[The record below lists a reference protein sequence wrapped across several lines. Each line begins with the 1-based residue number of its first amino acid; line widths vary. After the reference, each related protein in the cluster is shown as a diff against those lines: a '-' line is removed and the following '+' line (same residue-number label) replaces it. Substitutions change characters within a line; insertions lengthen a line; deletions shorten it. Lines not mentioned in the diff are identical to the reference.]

1 MQEDLDYKSDQAEL
15 ILENVIMVS
24 KKKNTVQILRNNL
37 FENKN
42 NNYNYNQLQKN
53 IQSVYRD

>member
-53 IQSVYRD
+53 IQSVYRE